1 MYYTV
6 AIRAHIKFRM
16 LCCNFCYYF

>member
-6 AIRAHIKFRM
+6 AIRAHTKFRM